1 MKFPVAAPDA
11 SRERRIAVL
20 ADRAEL
26 SREYRSPPNFFYE
39 DEALNAAVIS
49 DPEADEPRQAYA
61 SWLLRHQDEDTRTRG
76 TCIAKG
82 LELARDARKHPEI
95 DFAAR
100 RELVPIPSQC
110 WQHMGP
116 LFDDGLIDGPHV
128 HRGFVESV
136 MIKAST
142 LVELADELFAAAPLR
157 FLSLFSTASAVD
169 QLAGWPGLS
178 KIHAIEFPVLSD
190 DDLLTDETI
199 DLLLES
205 PYLTNITAI
214 KLIGQTRLTSAA
226 YRRLV
231 TATTLPKLSLLEV
244 VPKVLT
250 CWAQPVEVWPTSG
263 RRLTM
268 TFFEGKIIGP
278 PKSGDL
284 RDTPIHF
291 IQRPE
296 DWIVELE
303 RELGYQPCL
312 HPEEHYG
319 RYHVELEVAIE
330 HPIALDA
337 AIMARRGQP
346 VPERGPKPSLM
357 ERFAKGVCAICGSA
371 VITHLG
377 PSYTA
382 YDDPLYI
389 LSTGSMDC
397 PQCGTSWSMWSPN
410 DDRYDVA
417 TSSA

>member
-1 MKFPVAAPDA
+1 M
-11 SRERRIAVL
+11 
-20 ADRAEL
+20 
-26 SREYRSPPNFFYE
+26 
-39 DEALNAAVIS
+39 
-49 DPEADEPRQAYA
+49 
-61 SWLLRHQDEDTRTRG
+61 
-76 TCIAKG
+76 G
-82 LELARDARKHPEI
+82 LELARDAREHPEI

-100 RELVPIPSQC
+100 RKMVPIPWQC
-110 WQHMGP
+110 WRHMEP

-157 FLSLFSTASAVD
+157 FVSLFATASAVD

-178 KIHAIEFPVLSD
+178 RIHALQFPVLGE

-199 DLLLES
+199 ERLLES

-214 KLIGQTRLTSAA
+214 RLVDQTRLTPAA
-226 YRRLV
+226 YRRIV
-231 TATTLPKLSLLEV
+231 TATTLPKLSLLDV
-244 VPKVLT
+244 QPKVLT
-250 CWAQPVEVWPTSG
+250 CWAQPVEVGPTSEP
-263 RRLTM
+263 RAML
-268 TFFEGKIIGP
+268 TFFETKIMAP

-284 RDTPIHF
+284 RDTPIPF

-330 HPIALDA
+330 HPIALDG

-371 VITHLG
+371 VITHEG

-382 YDDPLYI
+382 YDDPFWI
-389 LSTGSMDC
+389 LRTGTMDC
-397 PQCGTSWSMWSPN
+397 PQCGTSWSMWAPN
-410 DDRYDVA
+410 DDRYVEA
-417 TSSA
+417 TSSG